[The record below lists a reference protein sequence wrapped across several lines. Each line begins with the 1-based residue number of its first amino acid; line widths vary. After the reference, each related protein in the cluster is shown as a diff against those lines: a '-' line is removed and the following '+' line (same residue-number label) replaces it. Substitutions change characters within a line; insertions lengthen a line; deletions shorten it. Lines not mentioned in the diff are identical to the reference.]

1 MPSPETPFTVLLV
14 DDEPDIR
21 DVLELALTD
30 AGYAVLKAEN
40 GQEALRI
47 FNETQPPIVITDI
60 KMPVMDGIELL
71 RHVKRQIPDTEV
83 IMITGHGDIDLAIA
97 SLKHKACDFITKPI
111 NVDAMELA
119 LRRSCERIVM
129 RQKLHEYTTHL
140 EALIREKIQLQDHLS
155 SLGLMIGSVSHSI
168 KGLLTGLDGGIYLL
182 GKGLKAHDAVQIE
195 EGWKTV
201 QMMAD
206 RIRNLVMDILF
217 YAKKRDLRWEKVDLY
232 HFAEEAARIMENRLK
247 DTGIAFKRDFSG
259 AMADCEIDPGYVHAA
274 LMNLFENAIDACQRS
289 TKTSESRITFAVA
302 PATGKISFSII
313 DNGIGMDEAT
323 QSKLFTLFF
332 SSKGIQGTGLG
343 LYITKNIIEQHG
355 GTISVS
361 SAPGQ
366 GSRFTILLPIQG

>member
-247 DTGIAFKRDFSG
+247 DTGITFKRDFSG
-259 AMADCEIDPGYVHAA
+259 AMADCEIDPSYVHAA
-274 LMNLFENAIDACQRS
+274 LMNLFENAIDACQRG
-289 TKTSESRITFAVA
+289 TKTPESRITFAVA
-302 PATGKISFSII
+302 PANGKITFSII

-366 GSRFTILLPIQG
+366 GSRFTILLPVQG